1 MHAKIDATF
10 LFGDLIMKK
19 LLFIFNPKSGKG
31 QLAPDLMEVLNI
43 FASGGYELTVHP
55 TQRALDAYE
64 TIKDR
69 ACEYDLL
76 VLSGGDGT
84 LNECVRAMMSLD
96 PLQRPIIG
104 YIPSGTV
111 NDFATSRHISKKATE
126 AARDIIFGER
136 FSCDIG
142 GFQDSY
148 FSYVAA
154 FGAFTD
160 VAYGTPQNLKN
171 LYGNMAY
178 LIEGAKKLTSLKSY
192 HLTVE
197 TDQDST
203 TGDFILGLVTNTT
216 SVGGFHLK
224 TADVSL
230 TDGLCEVI
238 LIRASSGVKNLSHL
252 LSSIVLQDFSSEHLF
267 YAKSKNIKIT
277 FDTPTPWTLDGEYG
291 GEHQTVNICMHQ
303 RALTFMVP
311 EDMEKK
317 NKPQGPKKQ
326 ENDLDI
332 RLLPEYN
339 RGT

>member
-1 MHAKIDATF
+1 
-10 LFGDLIMKK
+10 MKK
-19 LLFIFNPKSGKG
+19 LLFIFNPKSGQG
-31 QLAPDLMEVLNI
+31 QLAPDLMEGLNT
-43 FASGGYELTVHP
+43 FAAGGYELTVHP

-64 TIKDR
+64 TIRDH

-96 PLQRPIIG
+96 PLQRPVIG

-126 AARDIIFGER
+126 AAQDIIYGDR

-160 VAYGTPQNLKN
+160 VAYGTPQSKKN

-192 HLTVE
+192 HLMV
-197 TDQDST
+197 
-203 TGDFILGLVTNTT
+203 GLVTNTT
-216 SVGGFHLK
+216 SVGGFHLR

-238 LIRASSGVKNLSHL
+238 LIKASSGVKNLSNL
-252 LSSIVLQDFSSEHLF
+252 LSSIVLQDFTSEHLF
-267 YAKSKNIKIT
+267 YAKTKNLKIT
-277 FDTPTPWTLDGEYG
+277 FDSPTPWTLDGEYG
-291 GEHQTVNICMHQ
+291 GEHQTVDICMHQ

>member
-1 MHAKIDATF
+1 
-10 LFGDLIMKK
+10 MKK

-43 FASGGYELTVHP
+43 FASGGYEITVHP

-64 TIKDR
+64 TICHR

-96 PLQRPIIG
+96 PLKRPVIG

-126 AARDIIFGER
+126 AARDIIHGRR
-136 FSCDIG
+136 FACDIG

-197 TDQDST
+197 TDQGST
-203 TGDFILGLVTNTT
+203 TGDFILGMVTNTT
-216 SVGGFHLK
+216 SVGGFHLR

-230 TDGLCEVI
+230 TDGMCEVI
-238 LIRASSGVKNLSHL
+238 LIKASSGVKNLSHL
-252 LSSIVLQDFSSEHLF
+252 LTSIVLQDFSSEHLF
-267 YAKSKNIKIT
+267 YAKTKKLKIT
-277 FDTPTPWTLDGEYG
+277 FDSPTPWTLDGEYG
-291 GEHQTVNICMHQ
+291 GEHQTVDIRMHQ

-311 EDMEKK
+311 EDMEEKIKPTKVK
-317 NKPQGPKKQ
+317 NP

-332 RLLPEYN
+332 RILPEYN

>member
-1 MHAKIDATF
+1 
-10 LFGDLIMKK
+10 MKK
-19 LLFIFNPKSGKG
+19 LLFVYNPKSGKG
-31 QLAPDLMEVLNI
+31 QLAPDMMEILNI
-43 FASGGYELTVHP
+43 FAAAGYELTVHP

-64 TIKDR
+64 TIRDC
-69 ACEYDLL
+69 ACSYDLL

-84 LNECVRAMMSLD
+84 LNECVRAMMNLN
-96 PLQRPIIG
+96 PLHRPVIG

-126 AARDIIFGER
+126 AARDIVTGRR
-136 FSCDIG
+136 FACDIG

-160 VAYGTPQNLKN
+160 VAYGTRQDLKN

-197 TDQDST
+197 TDHET
-203 TGDFILGLVTNTT
+203 VTGDFLLGMITNTT

-224 TADVSL
+224 TGEISL
-230 TDGLCEVI
+230 TDGMCEVI
-238 LIRASSGVKNLSHL
+238 LVKASSGVKNLSNL
-252 LSSIVLQDFSSEHLF
+252 LSSIVLQDFTSEHLF
-267 YAKSKNIKIT
+267 YTKSKRVHIT
-277 FDTPTPWTLDGEYG
+277 FDAPTPWTLDGEYG
-291 GEHQTVNICMHQ
+291 GAHQTVDIRMHQ

-311 EDMEKK
+311 EDMEQK
-317 NKPQGPKKQ
+317 NKPSRAKNE

-332 RLLPEYN
+332 RILPEYN